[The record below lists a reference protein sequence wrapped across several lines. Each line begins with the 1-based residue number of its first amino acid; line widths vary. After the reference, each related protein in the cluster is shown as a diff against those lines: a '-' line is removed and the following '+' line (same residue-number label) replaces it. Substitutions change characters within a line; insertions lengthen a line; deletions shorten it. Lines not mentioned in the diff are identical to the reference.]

1 MICGHKRSQFYLVWV
16 EAVVRGSQRSLP
28 KKVIIELRFEE
39 MVGINYTA
47 RLEVGMGMG

>member
-1 MICGHKRSQFYLVWV
+1 MICEHKRSQFYLVWV